1 MQRLDLK
8 NITKKTN
15 GIILIPV
22 SWYCWL
28 TIFVM
33 HSSYSICPQILEL
46 KLIKIFLHTP
56 HNNCQSFYC
65 CCTNIILNHTIKLN
79 IVKSHAVS
87 FTRIN
92 YLLPQT
98 LKLSSQIHPVG
109 VTIGRQLKFSLA
121 KFMIQFFFRFVP
133 FFFFFEFG
141 HPNPLNSRQS
151 AAL

>member
-65 CCTNIILNHTIKLN
+65 CCKHHSEPYNK
-79 IVKSHAVS
+79 VEYSEVSCS

>member
-1 MQRLDLK
+1 M
-8 NITKKTN
+8 
-15 GIILIPV
+15 ILIPV

-65 CCTNIILNHTIKLN
+65 CCTNILNHTIKLN

-98 LKLSSQIHPVG
+98 VISNPSSRCHHWKAVKILFGKIYDSVSFVLSPSFSSLNLATQI
-109 VTIGRQLKFSLA
+109 L
-121 KFMIQFFFRFVP
+121 
-133 FFFFFEFG
+133 
-141 HPNPLNSRQS
+141 
-151 AAL
+151 